1 MGKTNIVAG
10 LEIGRTKLRMV
21 AGEVS
26 DSEFNL
32 LCASEVNCLDGIKNG
47 IVINLDKVTEA
58 ITALLEDAH
67 QKIDRKISSV
77 FVNIGGINIK
87 QEIVN
92 SVITLPQ
99 RGCEITKRNIDSLVE
114 SCRIVSVPLDRHLLY
129 IMPVEYIVDGQD
141 EIRDPVGLCG
151 ARLEAKILI
160 ITAPFNHV
168 QNLTKAVNYSG
179 LEIGEIALTPLA
191 NAVSV
196 LTEEER
202 KKGALLIDFKTDMTE
217 LAVITNGSL
226 AFFESL
232 PIGQES
238 VTNEMSS
245 RLKIPYE
252 FAQELKI
259 KYGFLEGAQ
268 QDGRNNETIP
278 MEWMGVR
285 QNILRRDLNK
295 IIYDQSEAIFTAVSE
310 KLKDIKNFSNI
321 IKRGAVI
328 TGGAAYMEGFLENA
342 IQRFGFTA
350 RLGIIQS
357 RAERPGN
364 EYATPAGLTFLAFNK
379 RLTSRMKPEANFF
392 KKMYQKA
399 DAILT
404 EYF

>member
-1 MGKTNIVAG
+1 MRKTSIVAG
-10 LEIGRTKLRMV
+10 LEIARTKIRMV

-32 LCASEVNCLDGIKNG
+32 LCASEINCLDGIKNG
-47 IVINLDKVTEA
+47 TMINLDKVTEA
-58 ITALLEDAH
+58 IVALLEDVH
-67 QKIDRKISSV
+67 TKTDRKISSV
-77 FVNIGGINIK
+77 FVNIGGISIK

-92 SVITLPQ
+92 SVIALPQ

-114 SCRIVSVPLDRHLLY
+114 SCRIVSVPLDRHLIY
-129 IMPVEYIVDGQD
+129 IVPVEYIVDGQD
-141 EIRDPVGLCG
+141 EIRDPIGLCG

-179 LEIGEIALTPLA
+179 LEIEEIVLTPLA
-191 NAVSV
+191 NALSV

-238 VTNEMSS
+238 VTNEISS
-245 RLKIPYE
+245 RLKMPYE

-259 KYGFLEGAQ
+259 KYGFLEGTQ
-268 QDGRNNETIP
+268 QDSRNNETIP
-278 MEWMGVR
+278 LEWMGAK

-295 IIYDQSEAIFTAVSE
+295 IIYDQSESIFTAVSE
-310 KLKDIKNFSNI
+310 KLKEIKNFSNI
-321 IKRGAVI
+321 IKKGAVI

-342 IQRFGFTA
+342 IQRFGFAA
-350 RLGIIQS
+350 RLGIIQR
-357 RAERPGN
+357 RAERLGN
-364 EYATPAGLTFLAFNK
+364 EYAAPAGLAFLAFNK
-379 RLTSRMKPEANFF
+379 RLTNRMKTEANFF

-399 DAILT
+399 DALLT

>member
-1 MGKTNIVAG
+1 MGKASIVAG
-10 LEIGRTKLRMV
+10 LEIARTKIRMV
-21 AGEVS
+21 AGEAA
-26 DSEFNL
+26 DNEFNL
-32 LCASEVNCLDGIKNG
+32 LCAEEVDCPDGIKNG
-47 IVINLDKVTEA
+47 TVINLDRITEA
-58 ITALLEDAH
+58 IVALLEETS
-67 QKIDRKISSV
+67 QKTGAKINSV
-77 FVNIGGINIK
+77 FVNIGGINVR
-87 QEIVN
+87 QEAVN

-99 RGCEITKRNIDSLVE
+99 RGCEITKRHIDSLVE
-114 SCRIVSVPLDRHLLY
+114 SCRIVSVPLDKQLLY
-129 IMPVEYIVDGQD
+129 IMPVEYSVDGQD

-151 ARLEAKILI
+151 SRLEAKILI

-179 LEIGEIALTPLA
+179 LEIEEIVLTPLA

-202 KKGALLIDFKTDMTE
+202 RKGALLIDFKTDMTE
-217 LAVITNGSL
+217 LAVITNGAL

-238 VTNEMSS
+238 VTNEISS
-245 RLKIPYE
+245 KLKIPHE
-252 FAQELKI
+252 FAQGLKT

-268 QDGRNNETIP
+268 QDSRNNETIP
-278 MEWMGVR
+278 LEWMGSK
-285 QNILRRDLNK
+285 QNIIRRDLNK
-295 IIYDQSEAIFTAVSE
+295 IIYGQSESIFTAVSE

-321 IKRGAVI
+321 IKKGAVI
-328 TGGAAYMEGFLENA
+328 TGGAACMEGFLENA
-342 IQRFGFTA
+342 VQRFGFTA
-350 RLGIIQS
+350 KLGIIQS
-357 RAERPGN
+357 RTKRLGN

>member
-1 MGKTNIVAG
+1 MGKTSVVTG

-58 ITALLEDAH
+58 ITALLEDVH

-179 LEIGEIALTPLA
+179 LEIEDIALTPLA
-191 NAVSV
+191 NALSV

-295 IIYDQSEAIFTAVSE
+295 TIYDQSEAIFTAVSE

-328 TGGAAYMEGFLENA
+328 TGGAVYMEGFLENA

-357 RAERPGN
+357 RTERPGN
-364 EYATPAGLTFLAFNK
+364 EYATPAGLTFMAFNK
-379 RLTSRMKPEANFF
+379 RLTGRMKPEANFF